1 MIKKIIYLL
10 ILFSIV
16 SCENEKEQVKYH
28 PSDFDIS
35 EFNGEIISLDST
47 NYNFSQITDK
57 IDFQNLILEFSDNK
71 TKKQV
76 IPYNFKFGSF
86 RKKNIL
92 GIDYDSIYKE
102 NGFSIDKIDLI
113 MEKHYLNY
121 GKNNEYSDFSKR
133 AVIAIMIDSA
143 DSGKKLKDLLIK
155 VTNSY
160 DKLETKSIDT
170 LRLYIF
176 LNYLKIDKKSIKD

>member
-1 MIKKIIYLL
+1 MMKKIIYLL

-16 SCENEKEQVKYH
+16 SCENEKVKYY

-57 IDFQNLILEFSDNK
+57 IDFQNLILEFNDNK
-71 TKKQV
+71 TTKQV

-92 GIDYDSIYKE
+92 GIDSDSIYKE

-113 MEKHYLNY
+113 MEKHYLNK
-121 GKNNEYSDFSKR
+121 GKNNEYPDFSKK
-133 AVIAIMIDSA
+133 AVVAIMIDST
-143 DSGKKLKDLLIK
+143 DSGKKLKKLLVK
-155 VTNSY
+155 VTNSF
-160 DKLETKSIDT
+160 DKLEIKSNDT
-170 LRLYIF
+170 LKLYVF